1 MKKPILILFFI
12 ALQYTSKAVTLSDS
26 LEISV
31 LTVSPGTEL
40 YSTFGHTAVR
50 VRDLINKHDL
60 VFNYGT
66 FDFETSNFYLKF
78 ALGKLDYLLSVESF
92 EGFVSGCESENRSVF
107 EQKLI
112 LSDKQCKDII
122 NLLIENLQ
130 PENRAYRY
138 KFFTD
143 NCSTR
148 IRDLLVRAIADS
160 SLFQRSNNASNNSF
174 RYLFTQYLTTMPWS
188 RFGIELLLGKMTD
201 NKSGYD
207 AMFLPDV
214 LKESI
219 KNASANGSLLAEKET
234 TIYINKNFDQKQAWF
249 SPIFFSILL
258 IIIALSVSLN
268 KTMSLI
274 FDNALFFVIGLLG
287 LFIIILSIFSLHSEL
302 HYNFVIFFL
311 PPTHIIFPFLNRKNK
326 RNYSSII
333 FLVTVLG
340 LFALPVIPQ
349 NFNSA
354 FLLLIASLLIRI
366 FYNSSHGFWLRRE

>member
-1 MKKPILILFFI
+1 MKKLLFILFC
-12 ALQYTSKAVTLSDS
+12 LSLGLTSRAVTLSDS

-40 YSTFGHTAVR
+40 YSTFGHSAVR
-50 VRDLINKHDL
+50 IRDLINKYDL

-66 FDFETSNFYLKF
+66 FDFGTSNFYLKF

-92 EGFVSGCESENRSVF
+92 EGFVSGCESEKRSVF

-112 LSDKQCKDII
+112 LSEKQCKNIVF
-122 NLLIENLQ
+122 LLIENLQ

-148 IRDLLVRAIADS
+148 IRDLLVNAVADS
-160 SLFQRSNNASNNSF
+160 SLFQHSNNSSNSTF
-174 RYLFTQYLTTMPWS
+174 RNLFTQYLTTMPWS

-201 NKSGYD
+201 IKSNYD
-207 AMFLPDV
+207 AMFLPDI

-219 KNASANGSLLAEKET
+219 RNAMINGSLLAEKET
-234 TIYINKNFDQKQAWF
+234 TIYLNKNFDHKTGWL

-258 IIIALSVSLN
+258 IIIALTVCSN
-268 KTMSLI
+268 KKMSFI
-274 FDNALFFVIGLLG
+274 FDNALFFIMGVLG
-287 LFIIILSIFSLHSEL
+287 LFILLLSIFSLHSEL

-311 PPTHIIFPFLNRKNK
+311 PPTHLIFPFLNGKNK
-326 RNYSSII
+326 NNYSTVM
-333 FLVTVLG
+333 FLVTAIG

-354 FLLLIASLLIRI
+354 FLLLIAAMLIRI
-366 FYNSSHGFWLRRE
+366 FYNSNRNFWIRRK